1 MCVQLCVCLVAV
13 VCVHSSCGSRSPDH
27 WLSTCGAQAQLFHG
41 PWDLL
46 RSEIEP
52 LSPALAGGLLN
63 SRPLGKPCY
72 VVNGDKCVACPHEKL
87 LSLGMIFWLGS
98 TDHAPSGDG
107 SFWALSFLAFR
118 AQADGGTMVGDMMS
132 YTLVSRGYISLV
144 SF

>member
-1 MCVQLCVCLVAV
+1 MCVQLCVCSVAA
-13 VCVHSSCGSRSPDH
+13 VCVLSSCGSRSPEH
-27 WLSTCGAQAQLFHG
+27 WLSICGAQAQLLHS

-52 LSPALAGGLLN
+52 LSPALAGVLLN
-63 SRPLGKPCY
+63 SRLPGKPCY

-87 LSLGMIFWLGS
+87 LSLGMTFLLGS

-118 AQADGGTMVGDMMS
+118 AQADGGTMVGDTMS
-132 YTLVSRGYISLV
+132 YTFVS
-144 SF
+144 